1 MNRRRVKLVLRWSGV
16 VVLVLILATFW
27 FREELRDF
35 AVDDTRYADEIRV
48 AANRNGLDP
57 QFVRAVVFQESRFD
71 PFARGRAG
79 EIGLMQVLP
88 SGAAAEWERVTGR
101 KKPGTNAL
109 YDPAVNLE
117 IGCWYLARGMR
128 KYAAYTNV
136 HELALAR
143 YNAGESRSEKWK
155 PERKDGDVIGRITI
169 PSTKE
174 YVAKIM
180 SRYRAYREAEKSRG
194 R

>member
-1 MNRRRVKLVLRWSGV
+1 MLLAPSSSASFLQLSSSEPEPTTWKTNRSSLLSIAAAHTIVSTDCAAPTFPAKVRF
-16 VVLVLILATFW
+16 ILPN
-27 FREELRDF
+27 L
-35 AVDDTRYADEIRV
+35 Y
-48 AANRNGLDP
+48 
-57 QFVRAVVFQESRFD
+57 
-71 PFARGRAG
+71 
-79 EIGLMQVLP
+79 P

>member
-1 MNRRRVKLVLRWSGV
+1 MLAFVL
-16 VVLVLILATFW
+16 AAFW

-35 AVDDTRYADEIRV
+35 TVDDTRFWKEIR
-48 AANRNGLDP
+48 AAALRNGLDP
-57 QFVRAVVFQESRFD
+57 QLVRAVVFQESRFD

-79 EIGLMQVLP
+79 EVGLMQVLP
-88 SGAAAEWERVTGR
+88 AGAAAEWERVTGR
-101 KKPGTNAL
+101 KAPDVNAL

-128 KYAAYTNV
+128 KYASYAKKS
-136 HELALAR
+136 ELALAR

-155 PERKDGDVIGRITI
+155 PERKDGDVIDRITI
-169 PSTKE
+169 PSTKI
-174 YVAKIM
+174 YVTKIM
-180 SRYRAYREAEKSRG
+180 ERYREYREAESVRT

>member
-1 MNRRRVKLVLRWSGV
+1 
-16 VVLVLILATFW
+16 
-27 FREELRDF
+27 
-35 AVDDTRYADEIRV
+35 
-48 AANRNGLDP
+48 
-57 QFVRAVVFQESRFD
+57 
-71 PFARGRAG
+71 
-79 EIGLMQVLP
+79 MQVLP